1 LAGDSNWLLT
11 PPLTISLAGPR
22 QMLAFSLV
30 HVSAWTKGWYK
41 TQSKNIS
48 SSILTPQ
55 LIPWYTSPLRSDVH
69 QHSRYT
75 SWSFNNTAGPRQML
89 ALSLVHDFG
98 VDQRLA

>member
-69 QHSRYT
+69 QRNRSSLAPAGAPAHQSSRAP
-75 SWSFNNTAGPRQML
+75 AG
-89 ALSLVHDFG
+89 VFIF
-98 VDQRLA
+98 